1 MPILDRRTNQLVE
14 DQDTRV
20 SVGIDFPFG
29 RQPNQDGY
37 FKTTKTTVES
47 VKNNIRLLLQTE
59 LGERTMQPFLGM
71 NLRQFIF
78 EQITEDV
85 KVQIENKIKI
95 DYLVGTM
102 IELPRAAIKAEQIA
116 KHADFFSFGTN
127 DLTSFLLS
135 VDRNNP
141 RIQNIFNET
150 DNKFCVVH
158 NYGSYDWVCRSIE
171 NYKKLCSL
179 VDHQK

>member
-29 RQPNQDGY
+29 RQPNQDVY

-59 LGERTMQPFLGM
+59 QGERTMQPFLGM

-85 KVQIENKIKI
+85 KIQIENNIV
-95 DYLVGTM
+95 DVFETWLPFV
-102 IELPRAAIKAEQIA
+102 ELKDIQISS
-116 KHADFFSFGTN
+116 D
-127 DLTSFLLS
+127 S
-135 VDRNNP
+135 VTEDRNK
-141 RIQNIFNET
+141 ISINIVFSIKRASNSTESVG
-150 DNKFCVVH
+150 VVL
-158 NYGSYDWVCRSIE
+158 E
-171 NYKKLCSL
+171 
-179 VDHQK
+179 

>member
-59 LGERTMQPFLGM
+59 QGERAFQPFLGM
-71 NLRQFIF
+71 DLKRFVF
-78 EQITEDV
+78 EQITEDT
-85 KVQIENKIKI
+85 KIQIENDIV
-95 DYLVGTM
+95 DTFETWLPFVELRD
-102 IELPRAAIKAEQIA
+102 IEVI
-116 KHADFFSFGTN
+116 TN
-127 DLTSFLLS
+127 SITE
-135 VDRNNP
+135 DRNK
-141 RIQNIFNET
+141 ININIVFNIKKAPNFLESVG
-150 DNKFCVVH
+150 VVL
-158 NYGSYDWVCRSIE
+158 E
-171 NYKKLCSL
+171 
-179 VDHQK
+179 

>member
-85 KVQIENKIKI
+85 KIQIENNIV
-95 DYLVGTM
+95 DVFETWLPFVELRD
-102 IELPRAAIKAEQIA
+102 IEI
-116 KHADFFSFGTN
+116 SSN
-127 DLTSFLLS
+127 S
-135 VDRNNP
+135 VTEDRNK
-141 RIQNIFNET
+141 ISINIVFSIKRASNSTESVG
-150 DNKFCVVH
+150 VVL
-158 NYGSYDWVCRSIE
+158 E
-171 NYKKLCSL
+171 
-179 VDHQK
+179 